1 MLQNLIKQF
10 IKKKNIIYR
19 NYPSCGRKPCEC
31 LVYLDLNNKN
41 DKNTYLI
48 CYESWFNWK
57 YK

>member
-10 IKKKNIIYR
+10 IKKINIIYR
-19 NYPSCGRKPCEC
+19 NDLPCEC